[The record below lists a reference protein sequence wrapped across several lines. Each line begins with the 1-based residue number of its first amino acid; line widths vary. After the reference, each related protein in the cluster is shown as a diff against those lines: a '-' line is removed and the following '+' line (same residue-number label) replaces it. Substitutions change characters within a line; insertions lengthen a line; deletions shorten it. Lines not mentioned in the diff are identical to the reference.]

1 MQYNPSRRL
10 LDERHWSGLRIE
22 DIAGSTYGGD
32 GLRAAGLLDASADT
46 ADVDVDQVGAGIEVI
61 APDFL
66 EQHAAGDHLAG
77 IADQE
82 LEQRELRRQQADLL
96 PATPGRT
103 AHPRRTAW
111 SGNRRHLLAGHA
123 RARPRPTAR

>member
-1 MQYNPSRRL
+1 MRQYITPSSRLDHATNRMQYNPSRRL

-61 APDFL
+61 APDFR
-66 EQHAAGDHLAG
+66 EQHAAGDPLAG
-77 IADQE
+77 IADQNP
-82 LEQRELRRQQADLL
+82 EQLNPRRQQADLL
-96 PATPGRT
+96 PA
-103 AHPRRTAW
+103 
-111 SGNRRHLLAGHA
+111 
-123 RARPRPTAR
+123 